1 MMKMQYDA
9 ARDSQEGVAVKLIDE
24 LREQHL
30 KEAALAYAV
39 MLAQDAALREWQQR
53 RDRRRGSSGSNGNG
67 AAADGGAG
75 DAPVVFSAGQIDGAC
90 EDFLLQRFGLKV
102 CISRPAGMQSSL
114 LLRAVA
120 YNVSMPARQAA
131 LQWSAVNSCQ

>member
-53 RDRRRGSSGSNGNG
+53 KDRRRGSNGNG
-67 AAADGGAG
+67 AAANGGAEG
-75 DAPVVFSAGQIDGAC
+75 DALVVFSAGQIDGAC
-90 EDFLLQRFGLKV
+90 EDFLLQRFGRKV
-102 CISRPAGMQSSL
+102 CGMQSSL
-114 LLRAVA
+114 LLRAA
-120 YNVSMPARQAA
+120 GYHVSTLCVKQPCSGRLSAA
-131 LQWSAVNSCQ
+131 VQ